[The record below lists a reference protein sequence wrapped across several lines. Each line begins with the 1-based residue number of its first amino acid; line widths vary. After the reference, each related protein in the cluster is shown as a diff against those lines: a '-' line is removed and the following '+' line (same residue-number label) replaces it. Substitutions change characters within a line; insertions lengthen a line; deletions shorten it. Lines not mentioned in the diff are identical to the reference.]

1 MNMVSTWGAIDADAF
16 ARAVLPVPRPAVL
29 RGLVSHWPAVCAAL
43 EGPQAVAALLAR
55 LDNGSPV
62 DAVMTPPEARGRIF
76 YTHDMQGFNFLRHRV
91 TVTQVIEQVARYSH
105 FAAAPSVAVQS
116 ARVADCVPGLL
127 EQHTMPLLAAD
138 VEPRIW
144 IGNHIV
150 TPAHFDQSHNIA
162 CCVSGTRRFTLFPP
176 EQLENLYI
184 GPLDF
189 APTPTPISLVDF
201 HQPDFERF
209 PRFRTALAAATVVD
223 LEPGDALYI
232 PTLWWHHVESLG
244 LFNVLVNY
252 WWRSP
257 EAPGAGRSLESVVT
271 ALRQGWQTAAPR

>member
-1 MNMVSTWGAIDADAF
+1 MNTVATWDAIDAATF

-29 RGLVSHWPAVCAAL
+29 RGVVRHWPAVRAAL
-43 EGPQAVAALLAR
+43 EGPQRIATLLAA
-55 LDNGSPV
+55 LDNGTEV
-62 DAVMTPPEARGRIF
+62 DAVMTPPAANGRIF
-76 YTHDMQGFNFLRHRV
+76 YTPDLRGFNFLRHRV

-105 FAAAPSVAVQS
+105 FAQAPSVAVQS
-116 ARVADCVPGLL
+116 ARVADCVPGFLD
-127 EQHTMPLLAAD
+127 QHPMPLLGSA

-201 HQPDFERF
+201 QWPDFDRF
-209 PRFRTALAAATVVD
+209 PRFRQALAAASVID

-244 LFNVLVNY
+244 RFNVLVNY